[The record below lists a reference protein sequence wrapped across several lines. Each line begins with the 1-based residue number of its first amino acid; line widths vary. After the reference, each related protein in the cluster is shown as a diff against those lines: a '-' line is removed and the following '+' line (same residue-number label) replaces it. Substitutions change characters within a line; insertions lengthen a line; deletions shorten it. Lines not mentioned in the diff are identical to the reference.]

1 MKKVIASAVT
11 ALLATLGTGA
21 ALAGGHYVPGVEGVQ
36 AASVPPPGMYYL
48 GYLVDYNI
56 DNFRAPGSSDNL
68 PGHNRGT
75 VVALANRLA
84 WVTNYKLLGADYG
97 MEAIVPIVRTSLTI
111 NAAGVSDSR
120 TGVGDIY
127 LGPLILAWHGA
138 QWDAVAG
145 AGIWLDNASSSNPAS
160 AGKGYKSTMFSGG
173 MTYYFDGAKTTS
185 LSGLARYER
194 NLSKNGSRA
203 GDQVSLEWGLGKS
216 FGSFNAGL
224 VGYNQWQVSDDKGA
238 GASTN
243 RHARH
248 AIGGEVTYPIPGAG
262 VFLKGALYKEY
273 SAKGGSGPEPKGTA
287 LRFTLVKVL

>member
-1 MKKVIASAVT
+1 MKKLIASAVT
-11 ALLATLGTGA
+11 ALLAGLGATA
-21 ALAGGHYVPGVEGVQ
+21 AVAGGHYVTGVEGVQ
-36 AASVPPPGMYYL
+36 AASVPPPGLYYL

-84 WVTNYKLLGADYG
+84 WITNQKVLGADYG
-97 MEAIVPIVRTSLTI
+97 MEAIVPLMRQSLTI
-111 NAAGVSDSR
+111 NAAGISDSR

-145 AGIWLDNASSSNPAS
+145 AGLWLDNASSNNPAS
-160 AGKGYKSTMFSGG
+160 PGKGYKSTMFSGG
-173 MTYYFDGAKTTS
+173 MTYYFDGAKTTT

-194 NLSKNGSRA
+194 NLSKNGYRA

-216 FGSFNAGL
+216 LGAVTVGL
-224 VGYNQWQVSDDKGA
+224 VGYSQWQTSDDKGP
-238 GASTN
+238 GASSD
-243 RHARH
+243 RHGRH
-248 AIGGEVTYPIPGAG
+248 AIGGELTYPVPGAG
-262 VFLKGALYKEY
+262 MFLKGALYKEF
-273 SAKGGSGPEPKGTA
+273 SAKGGTGPEPKGNM